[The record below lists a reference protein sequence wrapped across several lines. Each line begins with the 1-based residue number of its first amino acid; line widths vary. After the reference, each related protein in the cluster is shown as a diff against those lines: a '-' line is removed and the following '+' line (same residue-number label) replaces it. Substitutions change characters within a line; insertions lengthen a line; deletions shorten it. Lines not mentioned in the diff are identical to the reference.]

1 MTTRLQA
8 HAAILTANVMFA
20 FNYSYS
26 KSIIPDWMLPEGIC
40 IARIATAA
48 VMFVMLA
55 FTIIKERIERT
66 DIWRLVLASIF
77 GIGGN
82 QYIFLKGLN
91 LTSPVDSAIIATTGP
106 VIVLTLSAL
115 LGRDKITFLKSI
127 GIGVGACGAVLVIL
141 YGGIATFGSGQLT
154 GNLLV
159 FASAVS
165 YACYLIVIKDL
176 MAKYSPITIMAWIF
190 GVSALLMA
198 PVLGDDF
205 VSGTR
210 WSEIPPHIWGAIAFV
225 IIGATWVAYICV
237 AVSLKTLKPTTV
249 SIYSYSQPVIA
260 SYLAI
265 MRGQDTFDWVKLAA
279 AGLVFAGV
287 FLVTQ
292 AYRFEVKGISK
303 K

>member
-1 MTTRLQA
+1 MISPRIRA

-20 FNYSYS
+20 LNYSYS
-26 KSIIPDWMLPEGIC
+26 KSIIPHWMLPEGIC

-48 VMFVMLA
+48 VMFLMVA
-55 FTIIKERIERT
+55 ITVVRERIERA
-66 DIWRLVLASIF
+66 DIWRLILASVF

-106 VIVLTLSAL
+106 VIVLILSAL
-115 LGRDKITFLKSI
+115 LKRDKITFLKSI
-127 GIGVGACGAVLVIL
+127 GIAIGASGAMLVIL
-141 YGGIATFGSGQLT
+141 YGGIANFGSGHLT

-165 YACYLIVIKDL
+165 YACYLIVVKDL
-176 MAKYSPITIMAWIF
+176 MQKYSPITIMAWIF
-190 GVSALLMA
+190 GVSALIMA
-198 PVLGDDF
+198 PLLGDDF
-205 VSGTR
+205 VSGTK
-210 WSEIPPHIWGAIAFV
+210 WTEIPPHIWGAIAFV

-237 AVSLKTLKPTTV
+237 ASSLKVLKPTTV

-260 SYLAI
+260 SYVAI
-265 MRGQDTFDWVKLAA
+265 LRGQDSFDWIKLAA

-292 AYRFEVKGISK
+292 AYRFERR
-303 K
+303 